1 PTRRSSDLTPSP
13 AGRSRRHGG
22 TNRSSAST
30 GRPSSTTPCC
40 ASSITTF
47 RATNGSSSGCMTEAP
62 YVELHS
68 HSNFSFLDGGSHPY
82 ELAVRAAELEMPALA
97 ITDHG
102 GVYGAVRHLQ
112 ACRKLGLKPIIGSA
126 LEVDGEELI
135 LIARNLRGYSNMCR
149 LLTIAHADQPKGE
162 ARTTLAKLAEHRGDL
177 FCRSAT
183 DTEQRMRELQEAL
196 GRENV
201 FSELHHHM
209 RPEDEW
215 VMAGRAAMARRC
227 GATLVATNQ
236 VHYHVAARSH
246 LHDVL
251 VAIRHRAT
259 LDEAREHLFPNSEHR
274 LKSVEEMRR
283 LFKDYPEALVTAW
296 EIAQQCD
303 VDLDFRK
310 VRFPGYPVPEGETPF
325 SYLYKLCFEGV
336 KTRYRPITSSVT
348 RRLQH
353 ELEVIEKTGLAEFF
367 LINWDLMRFA
377 KEHGV
382 PGQGRG
388 SAADSIVAYALGITR
403 VDPIEHNLLFE
414 RILHEV
420 MISKPNIDNDL

>member
-1 PTRRSSDLTPSP
+1 MAARRSRSPAHSTARSSPSR
-13 AGRSRRHGG
+13 AGRSRGHGG
-22 TNRSSAST
+22 IGRWSAST
-30 GRPSSTTPCC
+30 GRSSSTAPCS
-40 ASSITTF
+40 ASSIRTCPGRSGSWGGATTN
-47 RATNGSSSGCMTEAP
+47 A
-62 YVELHS
+62 YIELRCP
-68 HSNFSFLDGGSHPY
+68 SNFSFLDGGSHPY
-82 ELAVRAAELEMPALA
+82 ELALRAAELEMPALA
-97 ITDHG
+97 ITDRG

-112 ACRKLGLKPIIGSA
+112 ACRKLGVKPIIGSA

-149 LLTIAHADQPKGE
+149 LLTLAHADQPKGE

-177 FCRSAT
+177 FYLNAT
-183 DTEQRMRELQEAL
+183 DAEQRMRELQEAL

-236 VHYHVAARSH
+236 VHYHVAARSR

-274 LKSVEEMRR
+274 LKGGEEMRR
-283 LFKDYPEALVTAW
+283 LFADYPEALVTPW

-388 SAADSIVAYALGITR
+388 SAADSRLA
-403 VDPIEHNLLFE
+403 
-414 RILHEV
+414 
-420 MISKPNIDNDL
+420 